1 MTTLYTNNYASAVA
15 TLGHSLRRVNTTA
28 RLIVLY
34 FPDRI
39 SPSSLC
45 LAKSSGFVPHP
56 VYRIPP
62 PHGGKGV
69 YSHFLDQFTKLH
81 VWTLDQLGV
90 KSLVYLDADTLV
102 RRNFD
107 ELFTM
112 PFTFAAVPD
121 VFPNRPFTL
130 DFNAGVLL
138 VRPSTSIFNS
148 LVAQIGSADF
158 PPVDA
163 EQSYLNHYF
172 GAEVVRLPYA
182 YNANLA
188 IKGKSVKLWEGMQ
201 AEQRVVHF
209 TLIKPF
215 LGPKYAPVEF
225 EDLEEHVQQVAET
238 TGKMFREEMLWWG
251 EMFKDFKSTHRD
263 ALAECSISV
272 SR

>member
-1 MTTLYTNNYASAVA
+1 MA
-15 TLGHSLRRVNTTA
+15 TLGHSLRKVNTTA

-39 SPSSLC
+39 SPSALC
-45 LAKSSGFVPHP
+45 LARSSGFVPHP

-62 PHGGKGV
+62 PHGGRGV
-69 YSHFLDQFTKLH
+69 YSHFLDQFSKLH
-81 VWTLDQLGV
+81 VWTLDQIGV

-107 ELFTM
+107 ELFSL
-112 PFTFAAVPD
+112 PFTFGAVPD
-121 VFPNRPFTL
+121 VFKERFTL
-130 DFNAGVLL
+130 NFNAGVLF
-138 VRPSTSIFNS
+138 VRPSTKVFDN
-148 LVAQIGSADF
+148 LVAQIANADF

-172 GAEVVRLPYA
+172 GAEVVRLPYV

-188 IKGKSVKLWEGMQ
+188 IKARTRKLWDGME

-215 LGPKYAPVEF
+215 LGPKYAPVDF
-225 EDLEEHVQQVAET
+225 RDLEGHVAKVAET
-238 TGKMFREEMLWWG
+238 TGRMFREEMLWWG
-251 EMFKDFKSTHRD
+251 EVFKDFKATYRE
-263 ALAECSISV
+263 ALDECNIA
-272 SR
+272 R